1 MTNLLSSTKFLQ
13 VEAIILIFHQI
24 FHQILTIY
32 SHYST
37 PPRSLRIEAIILIF
51 FFKSITSLR
60 FSIHF
65 STTTTIHESSLH
77 PFDRKL
83 KIPHSSSFSRR
94 KTWKLSLRFDQR
106 YPLTPLPNL
115 QNLQASRFVSISK
128 NRKKKSQ
135 NSSTHSSNRSFP
147 DDFIPDHRENRS
159 RLRGQRERKRRRGE
173 LRAHSE
179 QAEGVEADCKTP
191 TPCRYRCKLFLA
203 SRAHRSVTFA
213 TDSTPLTSGC
223 RVQTQ
228 PRSPNFDRFKRPR
241 ADRAD
246 RSAPLS
252 SSSSSS
258 SSESSSRRSMI
269 HLSDSPIARP
279 ARFLRR
285 CKRFERV

>member
-1 MTNLLSSTKFLQ
+1 M
-13 VEAIILIFHQI
+13 
-24 FHQILTIY
+24 
-32 SHYST
+32 
-37 PPRSLRIEAIILIF
+37 
-51 FFKSITSLR
+51 
-60 FSIHF
+60 
-65 STTTTIHESSLH
+65 
-77 PFDRKL
+77 
-83 KIPHSSSFSRR
+83 
-94 KTWKLSLRFDQR
+94 
-106 YPLTPLPNL
+106 
-115 QNLQASRFVSISK
+115 
-128 NRKKKSQ
+128 
-135 NSSTHSSNRSFP
+135 STHSSNRSFP

-179 QAEGVEADCKTP
+179 QAEGVEADCKPP

-203 SRAHRSVTFA
+203 FPSRAHRSVTFA